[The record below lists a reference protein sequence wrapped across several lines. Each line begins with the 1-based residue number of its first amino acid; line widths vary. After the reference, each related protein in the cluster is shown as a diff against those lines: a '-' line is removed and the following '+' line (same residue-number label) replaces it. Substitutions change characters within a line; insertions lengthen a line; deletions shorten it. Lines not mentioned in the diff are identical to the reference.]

1 MNQVL
6 VGGRYR
12 TTRLLGTGGMGAVY
26 EATDTATGYRVA
38 VKIVTADVARDDVLM
53 SRFERE
59 AQAAMAIDTPHI
71 VRTYAT
77 GRDTSTG
84 LPFAVMELLEGEDGR
99 QLMKRLGQLPYDLA
113 LRIVAQA
120 CLGLQKAHEH
130 NIIHRDIKPANFFL
144 TAMPTRERLVKLL
157 DFGIAKLKRDPNDK
171 HTETAG
177 LTMTGSLLGS
187 PLYMSP
193 EQARGHKDIDFRADI
208 WSLGIVLYQALTGR
222 TPYQDNDA
230 LGDLIIAICTETPEP
245 VQHLAPWV
253 PPEVAAVVHRAL
265 RIDPAE
271 RFQSANE
278 MLSAIALLIPGD
290 WTIREDM
297 LRPVTDVERSS
308 IAPRIVPPEQNFS
321 RSQSGS
327 RNRVSATGS
336 ILPGAIVVPGG
347 HPIPP
352 AAGSSPGGVPAVA
365 VTGSGMHQSQSAL
378 GFETPHSLAAFGSTS
393 RGGSPAQLAP
403 QAGGG
408 RAGLIAAGAVLA
420 LLVGGTAAYALIIG
434 KSPASPA
441 QGGETAASA
450 APASGPSTRDRTV
463 KVVIIPGDADVEIE
477 GSTHKPKDGVIEI
490 KGPPGSV
497 HRVRLK
503 AGGAEMVDDVVV
515 TENGAIPPKLELR
528 ANAASGASTTP
539 AATTAPATEP
549 KTYGPS
555 APKPKTT
562 STSAP
567 PPSDIFFKR

>member
-38 VKIVTADVARDDVLM
+38 VKIVTADVARDEVLM

-59 AQAAMAIDTPHI
+59 ARAAMAIDTPHI
-71 VRTYAT
+71 VRTFAA

-84 LPFAVMELLEGEDGR
+84 LPFAVMEYLEGEDGR
-99 QLMKRLGQLPYDLA
+99 HVMKRLGQLPYDLA

-144 TAMPTRERLVKLL
+144 TVMPNQERLVKLL

-171 HTETAG
+171 HAETAG

-290 WTIREDM
+290 WSIREDM
-297 LRPVTDVERSS
+297 LRPVTDAERS
-308 IAPRIVPPEQNFS
+308 AVAARIVPPEQNFS

-327 RNRVSATGS
+327 RGRVSTTGS
-336 ILPGAIVVPGG
+336 ILPGAIVVPGA

-352 AAGSSPGGVPAVA
+352 AAGSSPGASSA
-365 VTGSGMHQSQSAL
+365 MTGSGMHSQSAL

-408 RAGLIAAGAVLA
+408 RAGFIAVGAVLA
-420 LLVGGTAAYALIIG
+420 LVVGGTAAYAIIG
-434 KSPASPA
+434 KSSATSA
-441 QGGETAASA
+441 QGGEAAASA
-450 APASGPSTRDRTV
+450 APASGPSPSTRDRTV

-477 GSTHKPKDGVIEI
+477 GSTHKPKDGIIEI

-503 AGGAEMVDDVVV
+503 SGGQEMVDDVVV
-515 TENGAIPPKLELR
+515 TESGAIPPKLELR

-562 STSAP
+562 TTSAP

>member
-6 VGGRYR
+6 VGGRYC

-26 EATDTATGYRVA
+26 EATDTATDYRVA
-38 VKIVTADVARDDVLM
+38 VKVVTADVARDEVLM

-84 LPFAVMELLEGEDGR
+84 LPFAVMEYLEGEDGR
-99 QLMKRLGQLPYDLA
+99 QLMKRLGQLPFDLA

-144 TAMPTRERLVKLL
+144 TVVPNRERLVKLL
-157 DFGIAKLKRDPNDK
+157 DFGIAKLRRDPNDK
-171 HTETAG
+171 HAETAG

-290 WTIREDM
+290 WTIREEM
-297 LRPVTDVERSS
+297 LRPVTDAERSAV
-308 IAPRIVPPEQNFS
+308 APRIVPPEQNFS

-327 RNRVSATGS
+327 RNRVSSPGS
-336 ILPGAIVVPGG
+336 ILPGVIVVPGAYS
-347 HPIPP
+347 IPP
-352 AAGSSPGGVPAVA
+352 VVGNSPGGSPVA
-365 VTGSGMHQSQSAL
+365 AITGSGMHQSQSAI
-378 GFETPHSLAAFGSTS
+378 GFETPHSLAAFGSTAS
-393 RGGSPAQLAP
+393 GGAPAQLAP
-403 QAGGG
+403 RSGSG
-408 RAGLIAAGAVLA
+408 RAGLIAAGTVVALAV
-420 LLVGGTAAYALIIG
+420 VGTAAYAIIG
-434 KSPASPA
+434 KSPSAPA
-441 QGGETAASA
+441 QEGEAAASA
-450 APASGPSTRDRTV
+450 ASTSAPFARDRIV
-463 KVVIIPGDADVEIE
+463 KVVIIPSDADVEIE
-477 GSTHKPKDGVIEI
+477 GSTIKPTDGVIEI
-490 KGPPGSV
+490 KGAPGSI
-497 HRVRLK
+497 HRLRLK
-503 AGGAEMVDDVVV
+503 SGGAEMASEVVV
-515 TENGAIPPKLELR
+515 TESGAMPPKLELR
-528 ANAASGASTTP
+528 SNAASGVSTPPAS
-539 AATTAPATEP
+539 ATAPAPEP
-549 KTYGPS
+549 RTYGS
-555 APKPKTT
+555 SVPKPRP
-562 STSAP
+562 SSAP
-567 PPSDIFFKR
+567 PPSDIFLGR